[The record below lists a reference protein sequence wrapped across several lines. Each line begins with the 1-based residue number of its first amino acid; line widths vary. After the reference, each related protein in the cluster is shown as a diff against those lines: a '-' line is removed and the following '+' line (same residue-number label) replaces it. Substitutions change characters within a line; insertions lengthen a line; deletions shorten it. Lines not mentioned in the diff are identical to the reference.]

1 MDRVGRGGAVN
12 TAGARKAA
20 LAMATMHP
28 ADRRW
33 MLMRLPK
40 AWHPVLEPLILE
52 ARRFTSIDADLLQ
65 AALDGQGVAPMI
77 DVPTPAVLIAVL
89 DTLSSQWAARILMA
103 AASDHAEI
111 YLAACS
117 KQRGETIRL
126 EMARLPRPF
135 PRALAAAVARCLHD
149 AGQVLQAT
157 EALR

>member
-1 MDRVGRGGAVN
+1 VN
-12 TAGARKAA
+12 TAGLRKAA

-33 MLMRLPK
+33 MLTRLPK
-40 AWHPVLEPLILE
+40 AWRPALEPLIRE
-52 ARRFTSIDADLLQ
+52 ARHFAAIDADVLQ
-65 AALDGQGVAPMI
+65 AALDGQGAAPLI
-77 DVPTPAVLIAVL
+77 DVPSPAVLIAVL
-89 DTLSSQWAARILMA
+89 DTFSSHWAARVLVA

-117 KQRGETIRL
+117 KQRGETIRQ

-135 PRALAAAVARCLHD
+135 PRALATAMARCLHD
-149 AGQVLQAT
+149 AGQVLRAT